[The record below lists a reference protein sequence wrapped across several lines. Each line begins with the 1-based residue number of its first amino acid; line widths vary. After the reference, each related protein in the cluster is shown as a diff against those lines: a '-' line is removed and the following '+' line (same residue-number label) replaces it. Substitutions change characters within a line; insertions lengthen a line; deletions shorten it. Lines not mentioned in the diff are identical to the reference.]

1 MIETGSVVAPNRP
14 VWRGWSRPRLGLG
27 AVGVVVVAILGG
39 FAAVAQLRG
48 TAQAHATLQADSPED
63 LTRILA
69 SLNSGADALRDEI
82 SNLRLQLFSLQ
93 TSTQRDAAARHA
105 AQDRLRSLEVLAGSV
120 PVFGPGVEARIDD
133 PRRAVTYDLLV
144 SAVEELRA
152 AGAEALAVNGRRLG
166 ATSWLS
172 AGSNQ
177 LLVDGIA
184 VSAPFLL
191 DAIGDPATLDGGL
204 RIPGGT
210 VDNLSALAGVTITV
224 RRQARLDLAAVER
237 PPTFAVA
244 RPVGS
249 SP

>member
-1 MIETGSVVAPNRP
+1 VLAVA
-14 VWRGWSRPRLGLG
+14 V
-27 AVGVVVVAILGG
+27 LGG
-39 FAAVAQLRG
+39 FAGIAQLRG

-93 TSTQRDAAARHA
+93 TSTQRDATARQA
-105 AQDRLRSLEVLAGSV
+105 AQDRLRSLEVLSGGV
-120 PVFGPGVEARIDD
+120 PVFGPGVEARIAD
-133 PRRAVTYDLLV
+133 PRGAVTYDLLV
-144 SAVEELRA
+144 SAIEELRA
-152 AGAEALAVNGRRLG
+152 AGAEALAVNGHRLG

-172 AGSNQ
+172 TQSGR
-177 LLVDGIA
+177 LVVDGTPVA
-184 VSAPFLL
+184 APLLL

-210 VDNLSALAGVTITV
+210 VDNLSALPGVAITV
-224 RRQARLDLAAVER
+224 QRQARLDLAAMER
-237 PPTFAVA
+237 PPTFDVA

>member
-1 MIETGSVVAPNRP
+1 VVA
-14 VWRGWSRPRLGLG
+14 
-27 AVGVVVVAILGG
+27 VAILGG
-39 FAAVAQLRG
+39 FAGVAQLRG

-93 TSTQRDAAARHA
+93 TSTQRDATARQAAK
-105 AQDRLRSLEVLAGSV
+105 DRLRSLEVLAGDV

-144 SAVEELRA
+144 SAIEELRA
-152 AGAEALAVNGRRLG
+152 AGAEALAVNGHRLG

-172 AGSNQ
+172 AGSDH
-177 LLVDGIA
+177 LVVDGSPMSTPI
-184 VSAPFLL
+184 VI

-210 VDNLSALAGVTITV
+210 VDNLSALVGVTITV

-237 PPTFAVA
+237 PPTFDVA

>member
-1 MIETGSVVAPNRP
+1 VSETRSAVVPKGRRRP
-14 VWRGWSRPRLGLG
+14 GWPRPRLGLG
-27 AVGVVVVAILGG
+27 AIGVVAIAVLGG
-39 FAAVAQLRG
+39 FAGVAQLRG
-48 TAQAHATLQADSPED
+48 TAQAHATLQTDSPED

-93 TSTQRDAAARHA
+93 TSTQRDATARQA
-105 AQDRLRSLEVLAGSV
+105 AQDRLRSLEVLSGAV

-133 PRRAVTYDLLV
+133 PRGAVTYDLLV
-144 SAVEELRA
+144 SAIEELRA
-152 AGAEALAVNGRRLG
+152 AGAEALAVNGHRLG
-166 ATSWLS
+166 ATSWVS
-172 AGSNQ
+172 ASTGH
-177 LLVDGIA
+177 LVVDGST
-184 VSAPFLL
+184 VSAPLLL

-210 VDNLSALAGVTITV
+210 VDNLGALPGVSITV

-237 PPTFAVA
+237 TPTFDVA

>member
-1 MIETGSVVAPNRP
+1 VA
-14 VWRGWSRPRLGLG
+14 V
-27 AVGVVVVAILGG
+27 LGG
-39 FAAVAQLRG
+39 FAGVAQLRG
-48 TAQAHATLQADSPED
+48 TAQAHATLQTDSPED

-93 TSTQRDAAARHA
+93 TSTHQDATARQA
-105 AQDRLRSLEVLAGSV
+105 AQDRLRSLEVLAGGV

-133 PRRAVTYDLLV
+133 PRRAVTYDLLL

-152 AGAEALAVNGRRLG
+152 AGAEALALNGHRLG

-172 AGSNQ
+172 AGPGQ
-177 LLVDGIA
+177 VAVDGVA
-184 VSAPFLL
+184 VTAPFVL

-210 VDNLSALAGVTITV
+210 VDNLTALAGVNVTV
-224 RRQARLDLAAVER
+224 RRQARLDLAALER
-237 PPTFAVA
+237 PPTFDVA